1 MEFNVPCPN
10 NPTVMKKILL
20 LLAAVCT
27 LSFAMSC
34 STKKEK
40 EQESKDPNAETI
52 DSLRQALTQSQN
64 ESNDMIE
71 KLSQIQLKTSR
82 ANAPTSRLSS
92 KTWSSFSAP

>member
-1 MEFNVPCPN
+1 MGFNVPCPN

-40 EQESKDPNAETI
+40 EQESKDPNL
-52 DSLRQALTQSQN
+52 SLIHISEPTRQYS
-64 ESNDMIE
+64 
-71 KLSQIQLKTSR
+71 
-82 ANAPTSRLSS
+82 
-92 KTWSSFSAP
+92 